1 MMNGSILSENFQKR
15 AAVWAAAQAYIAL
28 GNLLTSVALL
38 GVDACPMEGF
48 VREEYD
54 RILDLPALGLASV
67 VCCAVGY
74 RANTDKY
81 ATLKKVRPA
90 KSDLVK
96 TV

>member
-1 MMNGSILSENFQKR
+1 M
-15 AAVWAAAQAYIAL
+15 
-28 GNLLTSVALL
+28 L

-48 VREEYD
+48 VKEEYD
-54 RILDLPALGLASV
+54 KILGLPAQGLSSV

-90 KSDLVK
+90 KAELVK
-96 TV
+96 TI